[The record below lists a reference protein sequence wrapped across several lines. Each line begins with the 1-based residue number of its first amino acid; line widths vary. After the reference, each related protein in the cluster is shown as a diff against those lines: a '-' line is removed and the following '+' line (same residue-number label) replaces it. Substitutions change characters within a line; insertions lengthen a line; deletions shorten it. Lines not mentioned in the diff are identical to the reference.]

1 MRIYMRILIGG
12 TILAGLGGFFS
23 SPAYTSESPYKPAT
37 YEYYDIDG
45 DGHKDRLS
53 VEVDESGKFMMYM
66 GQNNGKGSYAST
78 ELLIALENV
87 PLNVYILDFDKDGD
101 IDLLFIYPPIDI
113 YHDSGN
119 YLARN
124 DGKGHFGMVDHL
136 PRDY

>member
-66 GQNNGKGSYAST
+66 GQNNGKGSY
-78 ELLIALENV
+78 
-87 PLNVYILDFDKDGD
+87 
-101 IDLLFIYPPIDI
+101 
-113 YHDSGN
+113 
-119 YLARN
+119 
-124 DGKGHFGMVDHL
+124 GMAAPSL
-136 PRDY
+136 